1 LGISSLALIVNHVHS
16 NSRLLPVLQS
26 PLGFCARNLS
36 HAFTLCGTRLDFITE
51 DTIAYRCGNSIAFL
65 NIRTKAQ
72 SWLPIE
78 EGYALDCFAVNFAQ
92 HLIVCGVHGK
102 ASRILIFQYGHPAPI
117 QVIEGMRSMRR

>member
-1 LGISSLALIVNHVHS
+1 MRAA
-16 NSRLLPVLQS
+16 
-26 PLGFCARNLS
+26 CLS

-102 ASRILIFQYGHPAPI
+102 ASRILIFQYGNPAPI
-117 QVIEGMRSMRR
+117 QVIEGMSSKSERFFQESHMSPAVCSVCIWH